1 MVELVCPRSS
11 AGPGTFYRGCCAA
24 NLLRPEPPLCKGRW
38 VSRANPE
45 GLIKIHPRLLRGH
58 PPLARGALTCTRGS
72 LVQRE
77 LEAKLSEGL
86 LRGCMYFSDCA
97 EKYEK
102 SAPKGLRAPYGI
114 LVGMDFVKL
123 APV

>member
-1 MVELVCPRSS
+1 MVQPSS
-11 AGPGTFYRGCCAA
+11 
-24 NLLRPEPPLCKGRW
+24 LLYPVVTAESPPCKGGT
-38 VSRANPE
+38 A
-45 GLIKIHPRLLRGH
+45 
-58 PPLARGALTCTRGS
+58 
-72 LVQRE
+72 
-77 LEAKLSEGL
+77 AKAAGGIGDIVES

-102 SAPKGLRAPYGI
+102 SAPKGLRAPCGI